1 MMKLTTLYI
10 GAAAILFGLAG
21 CTSQMAQERIAMK
34 QSIMIEQQED
44 EIAFL
49 QHQLEQCKNRTAQS
63 SLTPQTSAPTDSAQK
78 YYPKPKQNIKLK
90 KVEDTNY
97 KSAYMYPEN
106 KKQKSTGRLAAAP
119 KISMNKS
126 ECIALIGE
134 AKFTRYT
141 QMFGSETAALKRCAM
156 IRAMKRGK

>member
-1 MMKLTTLYI
+1 MKLTTLYI
-10 GAAAILFGLAG
+10 GAAVMLIGLAG
-21 CTSQMAQERIAMK
+21 CTSQTAQERLAMK

-44 EIAFL
+44 QIAFL
-49 QHQLEQCKNRTAQS
+49 QHQLDQCKNSTTQTATETPAPAN
-63 SLTPQTSAPTDSAQK
+63 TPQR

-106 KKQKSTGRLAAAP
+106 KQQKSTKRLAAAP
-119 KISMNKS
+119 KISINKP
-126 ECIALIGE
+126 ECITLIGE
-134 AKFTRYT
+134 AKFAHYT

-156 IRAMKRGK
+156 IRAMKMGR